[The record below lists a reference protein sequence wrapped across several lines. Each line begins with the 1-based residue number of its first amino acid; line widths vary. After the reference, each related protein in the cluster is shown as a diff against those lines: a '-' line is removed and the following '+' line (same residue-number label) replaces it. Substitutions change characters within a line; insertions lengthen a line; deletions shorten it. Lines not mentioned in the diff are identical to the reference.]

1 MTTTREEQRD
11 VVDDPTYSL
20 EVVHGKA
27 GDCVCL
33 NDRRICGPK
42 PWGGGRITSTWSV
55 RRSDILA
62 AIPDLEA
69 ENDRLRASQ
78 AGGVPAGWKL
88 VPVEPTPEMLANADV
103 GGWPGFDALRAFWG
117 AMLPASPPPPA
128 TDGDALREAL
138 VAEVTRIAADCE
150 GVADNHR
157 KGWRNEPPTHAA
169 MWDRLARELR
179 NALASSPP
187 PVPEIVAPQVVS
199 DATADTGSASAAHLE
214 QILPSPDLGQAAELV
229 KPQCDNPSPAA
240 LASVPTPVSDG
251 DSVLRK
257 AVALVITHHV
267 NQNRQKRRPESD
279 SFTLK
284 TLREALAATPVSATD
299 AVEAERRKFEKA
311 RTDIQH
317 LLAIIDFTAEA
328 TGEGPDDADAQM
340 VADIRADYGSA
351 AIRARGTE
359 GAVVKD
365 SLTTAADEVAEPQ

>member
-1 MTTTREEQRD
+1 MTTTREERRD

-128 TDGDALREAL
+128 TDGDALTTLRAAGWMVAVHNDYRLAGRRMTFWLLTHADGRWIKGEAGTDAEAL
-138 VAEVTRIAADCE
+138 SICCEAA
-150 GVADNHR
+150 
-157 KGWRNEPPTHAA
+157 
-169 MWDRLARELR
+169 
-179 NALASSPP
+179 ALASSPP
-187 PVPEIVAPQVVS
+187 
-199 DATADTGSASAAHLE
+199 
-214 QILPSPDLGQAAELV
+214 
-229 KPQCDNPSPAA
+229 
-240 LASVPTPVSDG
+240 LA
-251 DSVLRK
+251 
-257 AVALVITHHV
+257 
-267 NQNRQKRRPESD
+267 
-279 SFTLK
+279 
-284 TLREALAATPVSATD
+284 ATD
-299 AVEAERRKFEKA
+299 AVEAERALEPDELLPCPFCGSDAERV
-311 RTDIQH
+311 DIEG
-317 LLAIIDFTAEA
+317 DED
-328 TGEGPDDADAQM
+328 GENFG
-340 VADIRADYGSA
+340 GSCIQCTRCQA
-351 AIRARGTE
+351 SSAVVFGYKETLFSSWNERARGT
-359 GAVVKD
+359 
-365 SLTTAADEVAEPQ
+365 DEVENG